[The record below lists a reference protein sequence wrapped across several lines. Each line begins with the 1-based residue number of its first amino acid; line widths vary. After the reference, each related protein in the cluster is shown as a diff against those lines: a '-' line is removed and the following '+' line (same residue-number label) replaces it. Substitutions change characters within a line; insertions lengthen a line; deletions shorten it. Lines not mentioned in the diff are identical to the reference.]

1 MSKKEEPSKDQLQLF
16 EAAKADLPLRAPY
29 ARGSDTSKAA
39 GQSVEICSGT
49 LRARCLGHIVDRAS
63 YGMTCDELEAMSGL
77 MHQTA
82 SARVYELH
90 KLGAIYDS
98 GRRRKTRSGRKAT
111 VWLARPLPEVD
122 DAVEKETPC

>member
-1 MSKKEEPSKDQLQLF
+1 MSKKDATTKDQLQLF

-39 GQSVEICSGT
+39 GRCVEICAGT
-49 LRARCLGHIVDRAS
+49 LRARVLGHIVDRDS
-63 YGMTCDELEAMSGL
+63 YGMTCDELEAVSGL

-82 SARVYELH
+82 SARVHELK

-111 VWLARPLPEVD
+111 VWLARPLPEVAD
-122 DAVEKETPC
+122 TTERTGGC